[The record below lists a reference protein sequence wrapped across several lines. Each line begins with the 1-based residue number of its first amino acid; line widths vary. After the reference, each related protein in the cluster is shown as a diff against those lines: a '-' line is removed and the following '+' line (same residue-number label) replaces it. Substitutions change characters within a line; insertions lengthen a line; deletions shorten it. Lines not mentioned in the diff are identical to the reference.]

1 MPSATA
7 TTTPAPAQA
16 GATPNRAAP
25 ALGLPNTGGPWA
37 VSNGLLFLLAG
48 GVVLGVGLS
57 AVLAKR
63 MLRLAP
69 ATSTASSAKARE
81 VSEYVNGRPRRIS
94 SHEEADN
101 GWLFVLMV
109 SAATLTIV
117 AIVRALSK
125 PGR

>member
-7 TTTPAPAQA
+7 TTTPAPAQP

-48 GVVLGVGLS
+48 GVVLGVGLW
-57 AVLAKR
+57 AGLAKT
-63 MLRLAP
+63 MLGLAP
-69 ATSTASSAKARE
+69 ATRTSSGAGPRALRDP
-81 VSEYVNGRPRRIS
+81 VNGRLRQNS
-94 SHEEADN
+94 SQTQADS
-101 GWLFVLMV
+101 GWWFVLVV